1 MKAII
6 INEFG
11 PIQNLQL
18 ADLPIPTIND
28 NEVLIKVSAISVNP
42 VDLKTREGKGTA
54 GNIKEWPVIL
64 GWDVSGEVV
73 ESSSSQFKKG
83 DEVFGM
89 VNFPGHGKAY
99 ADYVAAKA
107 DHLALKPANISHD
120 EAAAACLAALT
131 AWQNVT
137 EHYKVKEGDKVLIH
151 AGSGGVGHYAIQM
164 AKYLGAYVVATSS
177 AENKRFVIGLGA
189 DEHIDYKAVLFED
202 EVSDV
207 DFVLNTQSAEI
218 AERSLTVVKQ
228 GGTIISIAS
237 AVNDELKEKAK
248 AKGIKISQ
256 TMVKSSGKDMKQLAD
271 LLDKGII
278 RSQVAELFALEDMQ
292 KAHASLATGRTVGK
306 IVVKP

>member
-6 INEFG
+6 LNEFG

-28 NEVLIKVSAISVNP
+28 NEVLIKVSSISINP
-42 VDLKTREGKGTA
+42 VDLKTREGKGAA
-54 GNIKEWPVIL
+54 GGIKEWPVIL
-64 GWDVSGEVV
+64 GWDVSGEVT
-73 ESSSSQFKKG
+73 ESNSSQFKKG

-137 EHYKVKEGDKVLIH
+137 EHYKVKKGDKVLIH
-151 AGSGGVGHYAIQM
+151 AGSGGVGHYAIQL
-164 AKYLGAYVVATSS
+164 AKHLGAHVIATSS

-189 DEHIDYKAVLFED
+189 DEHIDYKAVQFEE
-202 EVSDV
+202 EVKDV

-218 AERSLTVVKQ
+218 AERSLAVVKQ

-237 AVNDELKEKAK
+237 AVNDELKEKAR